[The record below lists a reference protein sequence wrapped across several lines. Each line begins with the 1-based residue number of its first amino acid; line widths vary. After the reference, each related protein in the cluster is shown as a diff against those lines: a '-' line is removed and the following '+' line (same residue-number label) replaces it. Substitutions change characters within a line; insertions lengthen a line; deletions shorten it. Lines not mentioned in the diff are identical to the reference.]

1 MWDMFSSRPYL
12 VLSTQLHSNVA
23 DTWSAH
29 LSMDSMFINTIYTYL
44 VCYCNVDSWSTF
56 VFLSS
61 CLTRRPHGTLT
72 FGHFEHLAPA
82 FSFSRTVHTNFAMY
96 FSNELFS
103 QIVEL
108 TLLYMTFLHDNENR
122 LDLDKFSQVE
132 SLQEIFY
139 TILCQCGDAIFL
151 QSAKMYWKATTS
163 ALAMLEGQHCPT
175 IDTPTQIDRNG
186 PLRCLAT
193 LSAPQFTHLA
203 QHVDDAKQGLH
214 EFSAFLQAYGHPQS
228 FHDHAQDCLLILDD
242 LSHVLGL
249 PRTPRDANHP
259 GFARELP

>member
-1 MWDMFSSRPYL
+1 MLTVGQHLFS
-12 VLSTQLHSNVA
+12 
-23 DTWSAH
+23 
-29 LSMDSMFINTIYTYL
+29 
-44 VCYCNVDSWSTF
+44 
-56 VFLSS
+56 SS

-72 FGHFEHLAPA
+72 FGQFEHLAPA
-82 FSFSRTVHTNFAMY
+82 FSFFRTVHTNFAMY

-108 TLLYMTFLHDNENR
+108 TLLYLTFLHDNENR

-163 ALAMLEGQHCPT
+163 ALAMIEGQHCPT

-193 LSAPQFTHLA
+193 LSAPQFAHLA
-203 QHVDDAKQGLH
+203 QHVDEAKQGLH

-242 LSHVLGL
+242 LSYVLGL
-249 PRTPRDANHP
+249 PRTPRAANHP

>member
-1 MWDMFSSRPYL
+1 
-12 VLSTQLHSNVA
+12 
-23 DTWSAH
+23 
-29 LSMDSMFINTIYTYL
+29 
-44 VCYCNVDSWSTF
+44 
-56 VFLSS
+56 
-61 CLTRRPHGTLT
+61 
-72 FGHFEHLAPA
+72 
-82 FSFSRTVHTNFAMY
+82 MY

-139 TILCQCGDAIFL
+139 TILHQCGDAIFL

-163 ALAMLEGQHCPT
+163 ALAMIEGQHCPT

-193 LSAPQFTHLA
+193 LSAPQFAHLA
-203 QHVDDAKQGLH
+203 QHVDEAKQGLH

>member
-1 MWDMFSSRPYL
+1 ML
-12 VLSTQLHSNVA
+12 VGSWPTVFVPPLLCTPSLS
-23 DTWSAH
+23 
-29 LSMDSMFINTIYTYL
+29 LSVSCPCGTCIYTYQ
-44 VCYCNVDSWSTF
+44 VCYCNVDSWSAF

-72 FGHFEHLAPA
+72 FGQFEHLAPA
-82 FSFSRTVHTNFAMY
+82 FSSSRAVHTNLAMY
-96 FSNELFS
+96 FSNELFT

-108 TLLYMTFLHDNENR
+108 TLLYMTFLHDHENR

-139 TILCQCGDAIFL
+139 TILHQCGDAIFL

-163 ALAMLEGQHCPT
+163 ALAMIEGQHCPT

-193 LSAPQFTHLA
+193 LSAPQFAHLA
-203 QHVDDAKQGLH
+203 QHVDEAKQGLH

-242 LSHVLGL
+242 LSYILGL
-249 PRTPRDANHP
+249 PRTPRAANHP